1 MEALYLT
8 PSGSDVAYRVWPSP
22 EPVPEG
28 AVQEA
33 RDHVLELR
41 DAAGADRAEL
51 AVEGV
56 TLQPLRSRSPDSAR
70 WVWSP
75 GFNAGVAEAELRIR
89 GRTVAVELVTDPA
102 AGKASREAFDGMV
115 GDILSDTLALL
126 SAGGHRAG
134 LAKGVGSRPPPLARL
149 EYLRSRAERIAAAVR
164 AIDASPRRTLVAE
177 TEAIPY
183 WRAKAATGTE
193 IARSLSTSRLLRDMN
208 KPSILPESLRGHL
221 PAKIRKTVRRSSLD
235 IPEHRAIKAC
245 LRHWGQWL
253 SDAAALLAAAPPE
266 SRKGGAAARM
276 RAAGRTLTT
285 LLSLPLFDGVGDAAP
300 RPEATPLFRHEPRYR
315 EFMRLHEEMTLGV
328 SPVFGDFLD
337 LPLARTHELYELW
350 AYLRLVRAAADME
363 GGPVDVSRLF
373 KVSSGGVEIAREQIA
388 AKAGRITVAFQRS
401 FGECWR
407 HPAGIGSTSRIMVP
421 DIVVA
426 VDGAERMVAID
437 AKYRI
442 DGGVADAMTSAHTY
456 RDAIV
461 VSDKGGIRPLL
472 AGSFLLSPQRVAEA
486 GDWKAAG
493 SPARFFHAAYR
504 AEYGIGAFSLPPDA
518 AADAPRRIIEESLV
532 FLGEA

>member
-8 PSGSDVAYRVWPSP
+8 PSGSDTAYRVWPSP

-28 AVQEA
+28 VVQEA

-56 TLQPLRSRSPDSAR
+56 TLQPLRSHSPDSAR

-126 SAGGHRAG
+126 SAGGHRTG
-134 LAKGVGSRPPPLARL
+134 LAKGVGGRPPPLARL

-164 AIDASPRRTLVAE
+164 SIDVSPRRTLVAE
-177 TEAIPY
+177 AEALPY

-193 IARSLSTSRLLRDMN
+193 IARSVATSRLVPDMN
-208 KPSILPESLRGHL
+208 DPSVLPAALRGHL

-253 SDAAALLAAAPPE
+253 ADAADLLAAAPPE
-266 SRKGGAAARM
+266 SRKGGASARM

-285 LLSLPLFDGVGDAAP
+285 LLSLPLFDGVGEAPP
-300 RPEATPLFRHEPRYR
+300 RPDASPLFRHEPRYR
-315 EFMRLHEEMTLGV
+315 EFLRLHEEMVLGV
-328 SPVFGDFLD
+328 TPVFGDFLD

-350 AYLRLVRAAADME
+350 AYIRLVRAAADME
-363 GGPVDVSRLF
+363 GGAVDVSGLF
-373 KVSSGGVEIAREQIA
+373 KVSSGGVEISREQVA
-388 AKAGRITVAFQRS
+388 ARVGTITVAFQRS

-407 HPAGIGSTSRIMVP
+407 HPAGIGSTSRTMVP
-421 DIVVA
+421 DIVIS
-426 VDGAERMVAID
+426 VDGVERMVALD

-461 VSDKGGIRPLL
+461 VADAGGIRPLL
-472 AGSFLLSPQRVAEA
+472 AGSFLLSPQRVGVG

-493 SPARFFHAAYR
+493 SPARFFHPGYR
-504 AEYGIGAFSLPPDA
+504 AEFGIGAFALPPDCE
-518 AADAPRRIIEESLV
+518 ADVPRRILEESLAFIGV
-532 FLGEA
+532 A

>member
-1 MEALYLT
+1 MEIFVT
-8 PSGSDVAYRVWPSP
+8 PSGSDIAYRVWPSS

-28 AVQEA
+28 AIQEA

-41 DAAGADRAEL
+41 GAEGADRAEL

-75 GFNAGVAEAELRIR
+75 GFNAGLAEAELRIH
-89 GRTVAVELVTDPA
+89 GRSVPLELVTDPA

-134 LAKGVGSRPPPLARL
+134 LAKGVGGRPPPLARL
-149 EYLRSRAERIAAAVR
+149 EFLRSRAERIAAAVR
-164 AIDASPRRTLVAE
+164 AVDASPRRTLVAE
-177 TEAIPY
+177 TEALPY

-208 KPSILPESLRGHL
+208 EPSILPESLRGHL

-253 SDAAALLAAAPPE
+253 SDAADLLAAAPPE

-276 RAAGRTLTT
+276 RAVGRTLTS

-315 EFMRLHEEMTLGV
+315 EFMKLHEEMVLGV
-328 SPVFGDFLD
+328 TPVFGEFLD

-363 GGPVDVSRLF
+363 GGTIDVANLF
-373 KVSSGGVEIAREQIA
+373 KLSPGGVEIAREQVE

-407 HPAGIGSTSRIMVP
+407 HPAGIGSTSRTMVP
-421 DIVVA
+421 DIVVS
-426 VDGAERMVAID
+426 VDGVERMVALD
-437 AKYRI
+437 AKYRV

-461 VSDKGGIRPLL
+461 VADAGGIRPLL
-472 AGSFLLSPQRVAEA
+472 AGSFLLSPQRVSVG

-493 SPARFFHAAYR
+493 SPARFFHPDYR
-504 AEYGIGAFSLPPDA
+504 AEFGIGAFALPPDCG
-518 AADAPRRIIEESLV
+518 ADVPRRILEESLA
-532 FLGEA
+532 FIGGA

>member
-1 MEALYLT
+1 MELYLT
-8 PSGSDVAYRVWPSP
+8 PSGSDIAYRVWPSP

-28 AVQEA
+28 AIQEA

-41 DAAGADRAEL
+41 GAEGGDRAEF

-56 TLQPLRSRSPDSAR
+56 TLQALRSRSPDSAR

-75 GFNAGVAEAELRIR
+75 GFNVGVAEAELRIR
-89 GRTVAVELVTDPA
+89 GRTVTVELVTDAA

-134 LAKGVGSRPPPLARL
+134 LAKGLGSRPPPLARL
-149 EYLRSRAERIAAAVR
+149 EYLRSRAERIAATVR
-164 AIDASPRRTLVAE
+164 FIDASPRRTLVAE
-177 TEAIPY
+177 TEALPY

-193 IARSLSTSRLLRDMN
+193 IARSLATSRLLPDMN
-208 KPSILPESLRGHL
+208 DPSVLPAVLRGHL

-253 SDAAALLAAAPPE
+253 SDAADLLAAAPTE

-276 RAAGRTLTT
+276 RAAGRTLTS
-285 LLSLPLFDGVGDAAP
+285 LLALPLFDGVGDAAP

-315 EFMRLHEEMTLGV
+315 EFMKLHEEMVLGV
-328 SPVFGDFLD
+328 SPVYGDFLD

-350 AYLRLVRAAADME
+350 AYLCMVRAAAEME
-363 GGPVDVSRLF
+363 GGSVDVSNLF
-373 KVSSGGVEIAREQIA
+373 KVSSGGVEIAREQVA
-388 AKAGRITVAFQRS
+388 ARIGRITVAFQRA

-407 HPAGIGSTSRIMVP
+407 APAGIGSTSRVMVP
-421 DIVVA
+421 DIVVS
-426 VDGAERMVAID
+426 VDGVERMVALD
-437 AKYRI
+437 AKYRV
-442 DGGVADAMTSAHTY
+442 DGGVADAMTSVHTY

-461 VSDKGGIRPLL
+461 VSDAADIRPLL
-472 AGSFLLSPQRVAEA
+472 TGSFLLSPQRIEAA
-486 GDWKAAG
+486 GDWTAAG
-493 SPARFFHAAYR
+493 SPARFFHAGYR
-504 AEYGIGAFSLPPDA
+504 AKFGIGAFSLPPDA
-518 AADAPRRIIEESLV
+518 SANIPLRILEESLT
-532 FLGEA
+532 FIGAS